1 MKKALKIF
9 FLLALNVAVDI
20 LFYEKYGE
28 VFPHHVA
35 IYRVFGIILA
45 FLAIVAGVFTF
56 LNKTL
61 DRFIIYA
68 SPKSTIITATCT
80 PLTALATIASALL
93 APFAVPALK
102 SPVTPTWAITLI
114 VAEFL
119 LILTVAIATS
129 AASVLAVRIK
139 EKKYEDSNDKDKCLN
154 LDSVN
159 QVISSILFATISLC
173 SLAFLIL
180 EAVK

>member
-1 MKKALKIF
+1 MIIF
-9 FLLALNVAVDI
+9 LVALNIAVDF
-20 LFYEKYGE
+20 LFYEKYRKHFE
-28 VFPHHVA
+28 HHVA
-35 IYRVFGIILA
+35 IYRIFLIIIA

-56 LNKTL
+56 LNKKL
-61 DRFIIYA
+61 DQFIIYA
-68 SPKSTIITATCT
+68 SPKSTIITAICT

-102 SPVTPTWAITLI
+102 SPITPTWAINLI

-129 AASVLAVRIK
+129 AAAVLAVRIK
-139 EKKYEDSNDKDKCLN
+139 EKKYEDAIDNDSGFN
-154 LDSVN
+154 LDSIN
-159 QVISSILFATISLC
+159 QVISSILFAIISLC

-180 EAVK
+180 EAIK